1 MPPTFLIFVGALV
14 YVPTVLLLLSVGI
27 LLLAP
32 VRTRLLGKRIIYATL
47 ATAPALAL
55 SCAVVGVGLLVAAI
69 AASIMARP
77 WTQNGQVEHPAVAA
91 FLGFAFLGLLLLG
104 TALVAASVLAAGR
117 VGWRM
122 ASGLSFWEVVE
133 RDPLLR
139 RFDPWYGSLRA
150 RVPRA

>member
-1 MPPTFLIFVGALV
+1 MPPTFLVFVGALV
-14 YVPTVLLLLSVGI
+14 YVPAVLLLLSVGI

-32 VRTRLLGKRIIYATL
+32 MRTRLLGKRVIYATL

-55 SCAVVGVGLLVAAI
+55 SCATVAGVVLVTAI
-69 AASIMARP
+69 AASIIASP
-77 WTQNGQVEHPAVAA
+77 WTKNGHVQHQAIAAILGLA
-91 FLGFAFLGLLLLG
+91 FLALLLLA
-104 TALVAASVLAAGR
+104 TTLVVASLLAAWR

-139 RFDPWYGSLRA
+139 RFDPWYGTRRA
-150 RVPRA
+150 RVPPA